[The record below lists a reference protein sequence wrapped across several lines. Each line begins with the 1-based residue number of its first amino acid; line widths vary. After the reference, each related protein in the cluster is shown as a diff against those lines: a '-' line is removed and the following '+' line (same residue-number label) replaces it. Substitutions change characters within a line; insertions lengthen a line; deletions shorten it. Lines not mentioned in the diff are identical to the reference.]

1 MSQQSRSSRR
11 ELLFRVLPAC
21 AICVG
26 CPRLAGMAAAMPQK
40 PKSVS
45 SGKKYTEKTDMTWEE
60 LFKFAYGYAIPTMKN
75 LSEQIGKEKF
85 LEMLKK
91 ATSEVAVREVEETYR
106 DQPKRDLAT
115 LLADMKKPGSLYQ
128 HTLTFEFVK
137 DTEKE
142 ADVRITECLWARTF
156 REAKAGD
163 LGYAMICHG
172 DIASTKAYN
181 PKITLNRPKI
191 LMKGDDECRFHWV
204 MEA

>member
-1 MSQQSRSSRR
+1 
-11 ELLFRVLPAC
+11 
-21 AICVG
+21 
-26 CPRLAGMAAAMPQK
+26 MAAAMPQK